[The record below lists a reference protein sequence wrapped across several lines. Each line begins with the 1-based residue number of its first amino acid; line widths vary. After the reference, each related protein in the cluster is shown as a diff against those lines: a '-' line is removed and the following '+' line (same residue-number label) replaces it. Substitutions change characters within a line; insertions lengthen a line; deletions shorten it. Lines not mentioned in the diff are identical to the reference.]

1 VSELAL
7 LRQRKELV
15 LLSAD
20 LQRATITRR
29 LERIRTNPMRQA
41 IGAVASTL
49 KRPMVWRLGST
60 AVAFALRAY
69 RQSRRRRR

>member
-1 VSELAL
+1 MSELAV
-7 LRQRKELV
+7 LRRRKELV

-29 LERIRTNPMRQA
+29 LERIRTNPLRNA
-41 IGAVASTL
+41 LGAVTTAL
-49 KRPMVWRLGST
+49 QRPMVWRLGTT

>member
-1 VSELAL
+1 MSELAV

-29 LERIRTNPMRQA
+29 LESIRTNPLRNA
-41 IGAVASTL
+41 LGAVTSALS
-49 KRPMVWRLGST
+49 RPMVWRLGTT